1 MDVVRKQW
9 TSSPLISVDIV
20 KHMSRLYKKRQVLKA
35 YFLLLSIAVTLF
47 SCQRKEKFDKARW
60 AEVGDAMT
68 FPNRKYMIDDLI
80 QNHQLKGK
88 TYHDLVKLL
97 GQPQSEID
105 STLQVFYDID
115 VDYGW
120 DIDPVYTKTLSI
132 VFDKDTIVKSFEVQE
147 WKK

>member
-1 MDVVRKQW
+1 
-9 TSSPLISVDIV
+9 
-20 KHMSRLYKKRQVLKA
+20 
-35 YFLLLSIAVTLF
+35 
-47 SCQRKEKFDKARW
+47 
-60 AEVGDAMT
+60 MT
-68 FPNRKYMIDDLI
+68 FPHRKYMIDDLV
-80 QNHQLKGK
+80 QNYQLKSK
-88 TYHDLVKLL
+88 TYHELVELL
-97 GQPQSEID
+97 GQPQSKLD

>member
-1 MDVVRKQW
+1 MYQGYQ
-9 TSSPLISVDIV
+9 
-20 KHMSRLYKKRQVLKA
+20 SRLILKKI
-35 YFLLLSIAVTLF
+35 LLLLAITVTIY
-47 SCQRKEKFDKARW
+47 SCQQKQKFEKTKW
-60 AEVGDAMT
+60 AEVADLMT
-68 FPNRKYMIDDLI
+68 FPHRKYMIDDLV
-80 QNHQLKGK
+80 QNYQLKGK
-88 TYHDLVKLL
+88 TYHELVELL
-97 GQPQSEID
+97 GQPQSKLD

>member
-1 MDVVRKQW
+1 MARH
-9 TSSPLISVDIV
+9 LI
-20 KHMSRLYKKRQVLKA
+20 
-35 YFLLLSIAVTLF
+35 FLFLTLILF
-47 SCQRKEKFDKARW
+47 SCQRHEKFDKAKW

-68 FPNRKYMIDDLI
+68 FPNRKYMIDDLVR
-80 QNHQLKGK
+80 NYQLKGK
-88 TYHDLVKLL
+88 KYSEIVELL
-97 GQPQSEID
+97 NEPQSKLD

-115 VDYGW
+115 VDYGS